1 MVMLNGTDIPHSV
14 LNNNGC
20 LAVFSFP
27 HTRTH
32 TTTALQCPGQQTI
45 ESVWRRERER
55 ANTHTCG
62 GNAAVGLVA
71 SFRGLVCEV
80 GQEPGAGFGGMAE
93 SGLLWAGLE
102 WSHWVLVRQR
112 SIPLPS
118 SPAATCA
125 STLSHSS
132 AARRWCWSSSLCQ
145 PTRKWGWKT
154 KGRKR
159 RI

>member
-1 MVMLNGTDIPHSV
+1 M
-14 LNNNGC
+14 
-20 LAVFSFP
+20 FSSLFNP
-27 HTRTH
+27 SHTH
-32 TTTALQCPGQQTI
+32 THYDCSAVPWPADHI
-45 ESVWRRERER
+45 ECLKERER

-80 GQEPGAGFGGMAE
+80 GQEPGAGFGGTAE

-132 AARRWCWSSSLCQ
+132 AARRWC
-145 PTRKWGWKT
+145 
-154 KGRKR
+154 
-159 RI
+159 